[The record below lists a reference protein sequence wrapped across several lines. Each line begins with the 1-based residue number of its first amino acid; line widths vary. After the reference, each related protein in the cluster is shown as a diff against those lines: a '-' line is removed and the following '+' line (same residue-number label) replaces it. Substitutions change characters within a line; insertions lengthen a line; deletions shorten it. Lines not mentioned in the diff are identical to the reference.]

1 MSQSLFDASQPQPTA
16 PRQDHFLQGYLIRG
30 LFFLGEMII
39 LIGLSLYILAG
50 AKLVPF
56 HGDESTILYT
66 TRDVS
71 YILNNQIEHVLYS
84 ATPEKIGPSAAA
96 EQELRLLN
104 GTVARY
110 VYGFFAMNQRT
121 RQPFEP
127 INEQW
132 DWGASFGYNLET
144 GHMPATLQLNRARL
158 ISSFFL
164 IGAMLS
170 LYGLTRLIG
179 GRGTALI
186 AALYFTLN
194 PAVLINGRRAMME
207 SSWLFFGLLA
217 MWMAAWLCVRIQ
229 GVRRPSEPRFPQP
242 LFNVISVRDVT
253 RLVPNLPVASN
264 KGQRWWPVPLVIYL
278 RLGGTLGLALAS
290 KHTALFYVVATLGAV
305 TLGPLWAKR
314 RIWLKHI
321 FGVPLMIAAMIGV
334 FLLLNPAWWG
344 DPIGRLNEV
353 LRLRSVLLT
362 GQMATFDGYADTS
375 ERLTGLIQQ
384 AFVVPPQYYEV
395 TNWKDVIAD
404 QIVAY
409 EQSGWQGVSIGGSM
423 AGAGV
428 VIILVLIG
436 LGVCVRAL
444 FKRERIVVQA
454 TAPSAQNENA
464 VYRAIPFEQ
473 DGISVQP
480 DADISPEAVLET
492 IWPSPMGAWVALW
505 LGLGGAA
512 AAIVTPLE
520 WQRYYLPLYP
530 AIAVF
535 LGVGVMALIKA
546 LANRRIEDTAQR
558 DAMSS
563 L

>member
-1 MSQSLFDASQPQPTA
+1 MSQSLFDANQPQPAA
-16 PRQDHFLQGYLIRG
+16 PRQAHVMGGYLIRG
-30 LFFLGEMII
+30 VFFLGEMII

-71 YILNNQIEHVLYS
+71 YVLNNQMDHVVYS
-84 ATPEKIGPSAAA
+84 AAPEKIGPSAAA

-110 VYGFFAMNQRT
+110 VYGYFAMNQKT

-127 INEQW
+127 VNEQW

-144 GHMPATLQLNRARL
+144 GHMPTTLQLNRARL
-158 ISSFFL
+158 ISSIFL
-164 IGAMLS
+164 VGAMLS

-179 GRGTALI
+179 GRGAALI
-186 AALYFTLN
+186 AVLYFTFN

-217 MWMAAWLCVRIQ
+217 MWMAAWLCMRIR
-229 GVRRPSEPRFPQP
+229 GVPRRPNRFFSAVSRNSQP
-242 LFNVISVRDVT
+242 FM
-253 RLVPNLPVASN
+253 
-264 KGQRWWPVPLVIYL
+264 PVPLVMYL

-290 KHTALFYVVATLGAV
+290 KHTALFYVVAALGSV
-305 TLGPLWAKR
+305 TLAPLWAKR
-314 RIWLKHI
+314 RIWLKHV
-321 FGVPLMIAAMIGV
+321 FGLPLMLVTMIGV

-344 DPIGRLNEV
+344 DPIGRLSEV
-353 LRLRSVLLT
+353 MQMRSVLLT
-362 GQMATFDGYADTS
+362 GQIATFDGYADTG
-375 ERLTGLIQQ
+375 ERLTGLIRQ
-384 AFVVPPQYYEV
+384 AFVVQPQYYEV
-395 TNWKDVIAD
+395 ANWKDVIAD
-404 QIVAY
+404 QITAY

-423 AGAGV
+423 IGAMA
-428 VIILVLIG
+428 VIIIVLVG
-436 LGVCVRAL
+436 MVACVRAL
-444 FKRERIVVQA
+444 FQREKIVIQSA
-454 TAPSAQNENA
+454 MPSAQSETV

-473 DGISVQP
+473 DGISIQP
-480 DADISPEAVLET
+480 DADISPPPIVET

-505 LGLGGAA
+505 LGLAGMGAA
-512 AAIVTPLE
+512 LSTPLE

-535 LGVGVMALIKA
+535 LGVGIMAIVRVLSKGHS
-546 LANRRIEDTAQR
+546 EDTTQR
-558 DAMSS
+558 DAVIS